1 MEKKK
6 LSPSTLHPP
15 SAHANTR
22 PGQGV
27 RVDLSVF
34 PQKSTRVFVT
44 VKAGYSRGHQNVN
57 VLKTMTMSVA
67 LKSIS

>member
-1 MEKKK
+1 MRE
-6 LSPSTLHPP
+6 
-15 SAHANTR
+15 
-22 PGQGV
+22 
-27 RVDLSVF
+27 DLSVF

-44 VKAGYSRGHQNVN
+44 VRAGYSRGHQNVN